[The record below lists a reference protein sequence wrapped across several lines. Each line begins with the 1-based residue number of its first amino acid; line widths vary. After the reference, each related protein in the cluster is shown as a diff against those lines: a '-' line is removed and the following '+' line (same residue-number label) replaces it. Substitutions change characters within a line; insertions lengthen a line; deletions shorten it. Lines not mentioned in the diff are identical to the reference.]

1 MLSDVFFLIDQEL
14 RDFENHV
21 TAHYSERGGNV
32 IFSSEQQKVR
42 SISFA
47 YSTINVQHLVITFS
61 RRCLKELIAHI
72 K

>member
-1 MLSDVFFLIDQEL
+1 MFLLIYQEL

-21 TAHYSERGGNV
+21 KAHYNETGGNV

-47 YSTINVQHLVITFS
+47 YSTINVHHLIITFS